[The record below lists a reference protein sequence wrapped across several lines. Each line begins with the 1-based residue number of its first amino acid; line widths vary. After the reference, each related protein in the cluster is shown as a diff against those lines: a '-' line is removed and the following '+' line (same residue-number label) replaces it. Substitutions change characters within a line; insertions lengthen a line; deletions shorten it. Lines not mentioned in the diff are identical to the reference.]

1 MLKPQV
7 FLAGCCALLLP
18 ALASA
23 QTPVGAVVAPV
34 VSSEMSRSIGTA
46 PSDAAVKAAAPE
58 PSAAKPGDAVP
69 SPAPV
74 PAPPPPAA
82 TR

>member
-1 MLKPQV
+1 LKPQV

-46 PSDAAVKAAAPE
+46 PVDATAAKTPASDQ
-58 PSAAKPGDAVP
+58 AAKPGDATP
-69 SPAPV
+69 AAPAPV
-74 PAPPPPAA
+74 PAPPPAA

>member
-1 MLKPQV
+1 MKPQV

-46 PSDAAVKAAAPE
+46 PADAAAKAAAPS
-58 PSAAKPGDAVP
+58 PAKPGEAAPSAPVP
-69 SPAPV
+69 PEPAPV
-74 PAPPPPAA
+74 PPPA
-82 TR
+82 TSR